1 MPLGWWCE
9 CFLRTSRAESKHQAR
24 AADMSERDAIEVAG
38 VRLTSPEKVLYEEQG
53 ITKREL
59 AEYYREVADRVVP
72 QVKDRPLTLVR
83 CPQGQ
88 ERYCFV
94 QRRATESFPS
104 YFRRVAIQVEGE
116 AEEATHIAA
125 VSLKGII
132 YLTQIG
138 ALELHTWGARR
149 DRLDRPDRLI
159 FDLDPDTRLP
169 FASVVDASLQ
179 IRDRL
184 EALGLKSFVKT
195 SGGKGLHV
203 VVPIA
208 RGPSWDEV
216 REFTRALAEEMEA
229 RDPDHFVAE
238 ASKAERGGKIY
249 IDYLRNAWAA
259 SAVAAYST
267 RSKVGAPVSTPL
279 SWEEAAEGPTPADF
293 NVRTIPARLRKL
305 RRDPWAGYE
314 GARQRLTRAMRAS
327 LGLS

>member
-1 MPLGWWCE
+1 MLDQLQRMLLAQHTAPGLTHTTRE
-9 CFLRTSRAESKHQAR
+9 RL
-24 AADMSERDAIEVAG
+24 MSEREAIEIAG
-38 VRLTSPEKVLYEEQG
+38 VRLTSPEKVLYDEQG

-59 AEYYREVADRVVP
+59 AEYYLEIAGWIVP
-72 QVKDRPLTLVR
+72 QVKDRPLTLIR

-94 QRRATESFPS
+94 QRRASEGFPS
-104 YFRRVAIQVEGE
+104 YIRRVAVDVEGE

-125 VSLKGII
+125 VSLQGIV

-149 DRLDRPDRLI
+149 DRLDRPDRMI
-159 FDLDPDTRLP
+159 FDLDPDPTLP
-169 FASVVDASLQ
+169 FSSVVDAALQ
-179 IRDRL
+179 IRARL
-184 EALGLKSFVKT
+184 DDLGLKSFVKT

-203 VVPIA
+203 VVPIT
-208 RGPSWDEV
+208 RGPSWDDV
-216 REFTRALAEEMEA
+216 RGFSHALAEEMES

-238 ASKAERGGKIY
+238 ASKAERGGRVY

-267 RSKVGAPVSTPL
+267 RSKPGAPVSTPL
-279 SWEEAAEGPTPADF
+279 SWEEVADGPRPADL
-293 NVRTIPARLRKL
+293 NVRSIPERLRKL
-305 RRDPWAGYE
+305 RHDPWEGY
-314 GARQRLTRAMRAS
+314 GQTRQSLTKSIRAR